1 MEKSNGR
8 RVIMFPLP
16 LQGCI
21 NPMIQ
26 LAKILHSR
34 GFSITVIHTRFNA
47 PKATSHPL
55 FTFLEIQDGLSE
67 TETRTD
73 DNTWLFTLLNRR
85 CETPFRDCLT
95 NLLGSSSDSETER
108 ISCLI
113 HDSGWTFFTRSV
125 AKSLKLPRLVLNTY
139 TVSFFLNHFALPKLR
154 REVSLLSQDSEQDD
168 LVQDFPPLR
177 KKDLLRILKEKR
189 EYLEPY
195 LNMILETTK
204 SSSGIIF
211 MSCEELEQDSLCKAR
226 EDFNHQAIGGFL
238 THNGWNSTVESVREG
253 VPMICLPCIWDQFVD
268 ARLVS
273 DVWRVGLHLEHRI
286 ERNEIESSIRSLF
299 YGDEGES
306 IRERMRLLQEKVGR
320 SVKENDIRTD
330 DNTWLFTL
338 LNRRCEAPFRDCLTK
353 LLGSSDSETE
363 RISCLIHDSG
373 WTFTGSVAESLKLP
387 RLVLNVYTVSYFRSH
402 FALPKLRREVNLL
415 SQDQDDVVQEFQP
428 LRKKDLVRLL
438 KEKREYLEPYLNM
451 ILGST
456 KSSSGIIF
464 VMSCEELDQDSLPKA
479 REDFKVPIFAIGPSH
494 SKFPASSSSLFTQ
507 DETCIPWL
515 DKQEDRSVIYV
526 SFGSLAS
533 MTGPE
538 LIEIAC
544 GLRNSG
550 QPFLLVVR
558 VGSVKGTEWI
568 EAIPEELMAKVNEK
582 GKIVKWAPQQEV
594 LKHRAIGGF
603 LTHNG
608 MNSVVESICEGVP
621 MICLPC
627 LWDQFLYARLVS
639 DVWRVGLHLEH
650 RIERNEIESAIRR
663 LLFGSEGEAIR
674 ERMTL
679 LKEKVERSVEENGS
693 AYRSLE
699 SLIDHISSF

>member
-1 MEKSNGR
+1 MEKNNGR
-8 RVIMFPLP
+8 RVILFPLP

-47 PKATSHPL
+47 PKPTSHPL
-55 FTFLEIQDGLSE
+55 FSFLEIKDGLSE

-204 SSSGIIF
+204 SSSGIII

-226 EDFNHQAIGGFL
+226 DAFKVPIFAIGPSYSNFPASS
-238 THNGWNSTVESVREG
+238 N
-253 VPMICLPCIWDQFVD
+253 

-286 ERNEIESSIRSLF
+286 ERNEIESLIRSLF
-299 YGDEGES
+299 SGNEGEA
-306 IRERMRLLQEKVGR
+306 IRERMRLLKEKVGR

-338 LNRRCEAPFRDCLTK
+338 LNRRCEASFRECLTK
-353 LLGSSDSETE
+353 LLGSSDSETGE
-363 RISCLIHDSG
+363 KKQMISCLIHDSG

-415 SQDQDDVVQEFQP
+415 SQDSDQDDVVQEFPP

-451 ILGST
+451 ILEST

-479 REDFKVPIFAIGPSH
+479 REEFKVPIFAIGPSH

-627 LWDQFLYARLVS
+627 FWDQFLYARLVS

-679 LKEKVERSVEENGS
+679 LKDKVERSVEENGS

>member
-1 MEKSNGR
+1 MEKNNGR
-8 RVIMFPLP
+8 RVILFPLP

-55 FTFLEIQDGLSE
+55 FSFLEIQDGLSE

-204 SSSGIIF
+204 SFGSGKKKRRKASMDQNNGRRVVLFPLPIQGCINPMFQMAKILHSKGFSITVIHTRFNAPKASSHPLF
-211 MSCEELEQDSLCKAR
+211 TFLEIQD
-226 EDFNHQAIGGFL
+226 
-238 THNGWNSTVESVREG
+238 
-253 VPMICLPCIWDQFVD
+253 
-268 ARLVS
+268 
-273 DVWRVGLHLEHRI
+273 GLSET
-286 ERNEIESSIRSLF
+286 
-299 YGDEGES
+299 
-306 IRERMRLLQEKVGR
+306 
-320 SVKENDIRTD
+320 DIRTD

-338 LNRRCEAPFRDCLTK
+338 LNRRCEASFRECLTK
-353 LLGSSDSETE
+353 LLGSSDSETGE
-363 RISCLIHDSG
+363 KKQMISCLIHDSG

-415 SQDQDDVVQEFQP
+415 SQDSDQDDVVQEFPP

-451 ILGST
+451 ILEST

-479 REDFKVPIFAIGPSH
+479 REEFKVPIFAIGPSH

-627 LWDQFLYARLVS
+627 FWDQFLYARLVS

-679 LKEKVERSVEENGS
+679 LKDKVERSVEENGS

>member
-1 MEKSNGR
+1 M
-8 RVIMFPLP
+8 
-16 LQGCI
+16 
-21 NPMIQ
+21 
-26 LAKILHSR
+26 
-34 GFSITVIHTRFNA
+34 
-47 PKATSHPL
+47 
-55 FTFLEIQDGLSE
+55 
-67 TETRTD
+67 RTD
-73 DNTWLFTLLNRR
+73 QATLF
-85 CETPFRDCLT
+85 
-95 NLLGSSSDSETER
+95 S
-108 ISCLI
+108 
-113 HDSGWTFFTRSV
+113 
-125 AKSLKLPRLVLNTY
+125 
-139 TVSFFLNHFALPKLR
+139 
-154 REVSLLSQDSEQDD
+154 SLL
-168 LVQDFPPLR
+168 
-177 KKDLLRILKEKR
+177 
-189 EYLEPY
+189 
-195 LNMILETTK
+195 
-204 SSSGIIF
+204 
-211 MSCEELEQDSLCKAR
+211 
-226 EDFNHQAIGGFL
+226 FL
-238 THNGWNSTVESVREG
+238 F
-253 VPMICLPCIWDQFVD
+253 QF
-268 ARLVS
+268 
-273 DVWRVGLHLEHRI
+273 
-286 ERNEIESSIRSLF
+286 
-299 YGDEGES
+299 
-306 IRERMRLLQEKVGR
+306 
-320 SVKENDIRTD
+320 TD
-330 DNTWLFTL
+330 
-338 LNRRCEAPFRDCLTK
+338 P
-353 LLGSSDSETE
+353 
-363 RISCLIHDSG
+363 
-373 WTFTGSVAESLKLP
+373 
-387 RLVLNVYTVSYFRSH
+387 
-402 FALPKLRREVNLL
+402 
-415 SQDQDDVVQEFQP
+415 DQDDVVQEFPP

-451 ILGST
+451 ILEST

-479 REDFKVPIFAIGPSH
+479 REEFKVPIFAIGPSH

-627 LWDQFLYARLVS
+627 FWDQFLYARLVS

-679 LKEKVERSVEENGS
+679 LKDKVERSVEENGS